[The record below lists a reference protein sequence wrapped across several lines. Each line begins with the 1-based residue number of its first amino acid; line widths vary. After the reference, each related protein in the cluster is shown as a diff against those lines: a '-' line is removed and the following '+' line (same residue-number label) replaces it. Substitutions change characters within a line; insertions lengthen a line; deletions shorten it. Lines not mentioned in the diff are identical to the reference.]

1 MATITPELRQEI
13 EQSGD
18 QPVRL
23 EDPETNKSY
32 VLISAEM
39 YDRLRSLFDDSDY
52 DPREAYPLVWKVMKE
67 DWEDPAM
74 DVYDSPDKP

>member
-1 MATITPELRQEI
+1 MATITPELRQEM
-13 EQSGD
+13 ERSGD
-18 QPVRL
+18 QPVRV
-23 EDPETNKSY
+23 EDPERNKSY

-52 DPREAYPLVWKVMKE
+52 DPREAYPLVWKAMKD

-74 DVYDSPDKP
+74 DVYDSPENP